1 MIKIEVCPG
10 NLTPGFDRYSP
21 ACLRKLFDGK
31 KVSPVLDFD
40 YDADSI
46 DLIDQINQISVSGV
60 QEKLSAIINNDKIT
74 LTPTGQQGKYII
86 KPAPNYKHLRFRDQI
101 PANEHL
107 TMQIAK
113 QVYKINTAENGL
125 IFFANGEI
133 AYITK
138 RFDFDT
144 NGNKVKQEDF
154 SSLAQKTAQTHGK
167 DFKYTGSY
175 EDVAALLKTNVSA
188 WQGETSKLFTLVVFN
203 YIFANGDAH
212 LKNFSLQQSANG
224 DYLLSPAYDLM
235 NTSIH
240 VQDEDFALH
249 GGLIPQNEYSD
260 IYSQTGHPCKKDFII
275 FGNRIGVLPKKL
287 NAIIETFSKESPL
300 TEALISRSFLDERT
314 KRMYRRSYQERLAR
328 FLREK

>member
-86 KPAPNYKHLRFRDQI
+86 KPSPNYKHLRFRDQI

-188 WQGETSKLFTLVVFN
+188 WQVETSKLFTLIVFN

-260 IYSQTGHPCKKDFII
+260 IYSQTGHPCKEDFII

-300 TEALISRSFLDERT
+300 TEALISHSFLDERT

>member
-86 KPAPNYKHLRFRDQI
+86 KPSPNYKHLRFRDQI

-107 TMQIAK
+107 TMQI
-113 QVYKINTAENGL
+113 
-125 IFFANGEI
+125 
-133 AYITK
+133 
-138 RFDFDT
+138 
-144 NGNKVKQEDF
+144 VKQEDF

-188 WQGETSKLFTLVVFN
+188 WQVETSKLFTLVVFN

-260 IYSQTGHPCKKDFII
+260 IYSQTGHPCKEDFII

-300 TEALISRSFLDERT
+300 IEALITRSFLDERT
-314 KRMYRRSYQERLAR
+314 KRMYRRSYQERLSR
-328 FLREK
+328 FLREE

>member
-86 KPAPNYKHLRFRDQI
+86 KPSPNYKHLRFRDQI

-125 IFFANGEI
+125 VFFANGEI

-188 WQGETSKLFTLVVFN
+188 WQVETSKLFTLVVFN

-249 GGLIPQNEYSD
+249 GGLIPLNEYSD
-260 IYSQTGHPCKKDFII
+260 IYSQTSHPCKEDFII

-300 TEALISRSFLDERT
+300 IEALISRSFLDERT

-328 FLREK
+328 FLKEK

>member
-86 KPAPNYKHLRFRDQI
+86 KPSPNYKHLRFRDQI

-144 NGNKVKQEDF
+144 NENKVKQEDF

-188 WQGETSKLFTLVVFN
+188 WQVETSKLFTLVVFN

-260 IYSQTGHPCKKDFII
+260 IYSQTGHPCKEDFII

-300 TEALISRSFLDERT
+300 IEALISRSFLDERT
-314 KRMYRRSYQERLAR
+314 KRMYRRSYQERLSR
-328 FLREK
+328 FLREE

>member
-74 LTPTGQQGKYII
+74 LTPTGQQSKYII
-86 KPAPNYKHLRFRDQI
+86 KPSPNYKHLRFRDQI

-188 WQGETSKLFTLVVFN
+188 WQVETSKLFTLVVFN

-260 IYSQTGHPCKKDFII
+260 IYSQTGHPCKEDFII

-300 TEALISRSFLDERT
+300 TEALISHSFLDERT